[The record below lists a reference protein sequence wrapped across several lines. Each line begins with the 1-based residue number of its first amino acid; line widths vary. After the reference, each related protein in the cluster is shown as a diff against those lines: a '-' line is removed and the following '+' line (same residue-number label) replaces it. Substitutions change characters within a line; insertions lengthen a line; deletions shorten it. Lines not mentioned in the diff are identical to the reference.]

1 VSVGALIGV
10 IAGVL
15 GYVALGVVLRVTKLL
30 SPEDARPLNT
40 LLIYVALPALVFVTV
55 KSAQVGWELA
65 AIPVLAWALAIA
77 GAVLAWG
84 LSRWLGL
91 AGATAGAF
99 ILTAAFGNTG
109 YIGYPLASA
118 LLGDAGLLRA
128 IFYDIFGNTA
138 AVVTI
143 GALVASRFGDHDL
156 KVNPLREIVTFPPF
170 IALGLALVL
179 RSVAVPVPV
188 MDWLDVLGTL
198 VVPLIMVSVGLSL
211 KPAKLKEHLPA
222 ASLIAAV
229 KLVVLPL
236 LAWAAGSVLLRDD
249 ASLRVLVLE
258 AGVPTMMLTLVIGMR
273 FKLDTDLIA
282 SAIVVTAL
290 ASIVTVPLL
299 QLLIS

>member
-1 VSVGALIGV
+1 MSVGALIGV

-15 GYVALGVVLRVTKLL
+15 GYVALGLALRVTKLL
-30 SPEDARPLNT
+30 SPDDAKPLNT

-55 KSAQVGWELA
+55 QPAPVDWGLA
-65 AIPVLAWALAIA
+65 AIPLLAWVFALAGVALAWALTR
-77 GAVLAWG
+77 
-84 LSRWLGL
+84 SLGL

-99 ILTAAFGNTG
+99 VLTAAFGNTG
-109 YIGYPLASA
+109 YIGYPMASA
-118 LLGDAGLLRA
+118 LMGDAGLLRA

-138 AVVTI
+138 AVVTV

-156 KVNPLREIVTFPPF
+156 RVNPFREIVTFPPF
-170 IALGLALVL
+170 IALGLALAL
-179 RSVAVPVPV
+179 KSVSVPIPV
-188 MDWLDVLGTL
+188 MDWLGVLGTL

-211 KPAKLKEHLPA
+211 KPAKVKEHLPIA
-222 ASLIAAV
+222 LLIGGV

-236 LAWAAGSVLLRDD
+236 LAWAAGSVLLHDE

-273 FKLDTDLIA
+273 FKLNTDLIA

-290 ASIVTVPLL
+290 GSIVTIPVW
-299 QLLIS
+299 QLLV

>member
-30 SPEDARPLNT
+30 SPEDAKPLNT

-55 KSAQVGWELA
+55 QTAEVGWELA
-65 AIPVLAWALAIA
+65 TIPALAWALAIV
-77 GAVLAWG
+77 GVILAWG

-99 ILTAAFGNTG
+99 VLTAAFGNTG

-118 LLGDAGLLRA
+118 ILGDAGLLRA

-143 GALVASRFGDHDL
+143 GALVASRFGDHEL

-170 IALGLALVL
+170 IALGLALAL
-179 RSVAVPVPV
+179 KSVAVPVPV
-188 MDWLDVLGTL
+188 MDWLGVLGTL

-211 KPAKLKEHLPA
+211 KPAKLREHLPA

-236 LAWAAGSVLLRDD
+236 LAWAAGSALLRDD

>member
-1 VSVGALIGV
+1 MSVGALIGV

-65 AIPVLAWALAIA
+65 AIPVLAWAFAIS

-84 LSRWLGL
+84 LSRWLRL

>member
-1 VSVGALIGV
+1 MSAGVLIGV

-15 GYVALGVVLRVTKLL
+15 IYVALGVVLRVTKLL

-40 LLIYVALPALVFVTV
+40 IIIYVALPALVFVTV
-55 KSAQVGWELA
+55 HSAEVGWSLA
-65 AIPVLAWALAIA
+65 AIPLLAWAIAIV
-77 GAVLAWG
+77 GVVLALVLARSFG
-84 LSRWLGL
+84 LV
-91 AGATAGAF
+91 GATAGAF
-99 ILTAAFGNTG
+99 VLTAAFGNTG

-143 GALVASRFGDHDL
+143 GALIASRFGEHDL
-156 KVNPLREIVTFPPF
+156 KINPLREVVTFPPF
-170 IALGLALVL
+170 IALALALAL
-179 RSVAVPVPV
+179 KSVAVPIPV
-188 MDWLDVLGTL
+188 MDWLGVLGKL

-211 KPAKLKEHLPA
+211 KPAKLKEHLPF
-222 ASLIAAV
+222 ASAIAAV

-236 LAWAAGSVLLRDD
+236 LAWAAGSAFLHDEV
-249 ASLRVLVLE
+249 SLRLLVLE

-282 SAIVVTAL
+282 SAIVVTAI
-290 ASIVTVPLL
+290 ASIVTMPLL
-299 QLLIS
+299 QLII

>member
-1 VSVGALIGV
+1 MSVGALIGV

-30 SPEDARPLNT
+30 VPEDAKPLNT

-55 KSAQVGWELA
+55 QSAEVGWELA
-65 AIPVLAWALAIA
+65 AIPA
-77 GAVLAWG
+77 LAWG
-84 LSRWLGL
+84 LAIIGVLIAWGLSQWLGL
-91 AGATAGAF
+91 PGATAGAF

-143 GALVASRFGDHDL
+143 GALVASRLGKRDL
-156 KVNPLREIVTFPPF
+156 RVNPLREIVTFPPF
-170 IALGLALVL
+170 IALGFALAL
-179 RSVAVPVPV
+179 RSVSVPVPV
-188 MDWLDVLGTL
+188 MDWLGVLGTL

-211 KPAKLKEHLPA
+211 KPAKLKEHLPV

-236 LAWAAGSVLLRDD
+236 LAWAAGSALLRDG

-258 AGVPTMMLTLVIGMR
+258 AGVPTMMLTLVIGVR
-273 FKLDTDLIA
+273 FELDTDLIA

>member
-1 VSVGALIGV
+1 MSVGALIGV

>member
-65 AIPVLAWALAIA
+65 AIPVLAWAFAIS

-84 LSRWLGL
+84 LSRWLRL

>member
-1 VSVGALIGV
+1 MSFGALIGV

-30 SPEDARPLNT
+30 SPEDAKPLNT

-55 KSAQVGWELA
+55 QTAEVGWALA

-77 GAVLAWG
+77 GVILAWG
-84 LSRWLGL
+84 LSRWMGL
-91 AGATAGAF
+91 AGAAAGAF
-99 ILTAAFGNTG
+99 VLTAAFGNTG

-138 AVVTI
+138 AVVTL

-170 IALGLALVL
+170 IALGLSLML
-179 RSVAVPVPV
+179 RSVVVPVPV
-188 MDWLDVLGTL
+188 MDWLGVLGKL

-229 KLVVLPL
+229 KLLVLPM
-236 LAWAAGSVLLRDD
+236 LAWVVGSAVLRDD

-290 ASIVTVPLL
+290 ASIVTVPLM

>member
-1 VSVGALIGV
+1 MSVGALIGV

-30 SPEDARPLNT
+30 SPEDAKPLNT

-55 KSAQVGWELA
+55 QTAEVGWGLA
-65 AIPVLAWALAIA
+65 AIPALAWALAIA
-77 GAVLAWG
+77 GVVLAWG
-84 LSRWLGL
+84 LARWMGL

-143 GALVASRFGDHDL
+143 GALVASRFGGHDL

-170 IALGLALVL
+170 IALALALAL
-179 RSVAVPVPV
+179 KSVAVPVPV
-188 MDWLDVLGTL
+188 MDWLGVLGTL

-211 KPAKLKEHLPA
+211 KPAKLREHLPA

-236 LAWAAGSVLLRDD
+236 LAWAAGSVLLPDD

>member
-1 VSVGALIGV
+1 MSVGALIGV

-15 GYVALGVVLRVTKLL
+15 GYVALGIVLRVTKLL
-30 SPEDARPLNT
+30 SAEDAKPLNT

-55 KSAQVGWELA
+55 HSAEVGWELA
-65 AIPVLAWALAIA
+65 AIPALAWLLAIAGVVLAWA
-77 GAVLAWG
+77 

-138 AVVTI
+138 AVITV

-170 IALGLALVL
+170 IALGFAIALK
-179 RSVAVPVPV
+179 SVAVPVPV
-188 MDWLDVLGTL
+188 MNWLGVLGTL

-211 KPAKLKEHLPA
+211 KPAKLREHLPA

-236 LAWAAGSVLLRDD
+236 LAWAAGSALLHDD